1 MNDPLNL
8 VICADAVLGTADPMD
23 DQVWEV
29 APASGE
35 PRAFAIR
42 TQYGGRVAEAR
53 YFPVFLRRNDMVV
66 DPRDFHTPPEV
77 KRWFPNYLE
86 FSFSPLEGVDVG
98 LEYWAPASRILTGR
112 ITILNHNPGSG
123 KLEVDWVGQ
132 FTPMGEGDALLA
144 ETIDL
149 NTVLT
154 GGSSGLKTV
163 CFISGGCGMGTS
175 IYPGLSLQI
184 NPRSTKPQFFTW
196 ASATEVE
203 NSSAYHIAR
212 NNAFRSWE
220 AEISRVESV
229 NEGRWVE
236 INTGRKD
243 WDAVLHASQKVGYSL
258 VFPTGDGQ
266 LGFLRSR
273 VPQAG
278 FAGRQSNQ
286 TVDQTAYGQTSWDSL
301 HMTNLLLPGGADQ
314 ARGFLENLLNR
325 QEKDGRLGW
334 SSSHTAGK
342 IKINAQPVAA
352 QIALALEPYQ
362 ENSEWLG
369 SILPSLKRFFLSWFL
384 PSNDRDG
391 DGFPEWRASGQS
403 GWEEE
408 DLPWIGDLESP
419 GLAAMLLKEAEA
431 IRTLSAR
438 LNEPFPGELETI
450 ITRLNENLL
459 HCWDE
464 SKGLF
469 RYRDYETHLTA
480 GNEILL
486 EMKKAGNFPLKRK
499 FPDPVRFMLKVESGT
514 ALRKQLQITLRGNCK
529 GEPCV
534 SELKSRDFSWRPK
547 GALAVTRRVF
557 SRLDR
562 VTVRG
567 LAEGDTLRVETCDS
581 SRQDF
586 SLTLPVITDGIP
598 EEILD
603 TIICETLSEKFL
615 FEKGLRVF
623 PGSDKPAP
631 VQFSAYLAEGLLGK
645 GERML
650 SASIFRGLLDDLSVR
665 LRDRMLP
672 PDNSL
677 ENTLPVST
685 FLKICGVEALTRHEL
700 ILNGFNPFPG
710 LVEVRYRNVKLLLQ
724 ADKSVV
730 LLNQE
735 EPKVIT
741 SPERIRIPLGHS
753 GKRS

>member
-1 MNDPLNL
+1 M
-8 VICADAVLGTADPMD
+8 VICADAVLGTVEPLD

-29 APASGE
+29 APGSGE

-42 TQYGGRVAEAR
+42 TQYGMRAAEAR
-53 YFPVFLRRNDMVV
+53 YFPVFIRGNDMVV
-66 DPRDFHTPPEV
+66 DPHDFHTPPEV
-77 KRWFPNYLE
+77 KRLLPNYLE

-98 LEYWAPASRILTGR
+98 MEYWVPASRILTGR
-112 ITILNHNPGSG
+112 ISILNRNPGAG
-123 KLEVDWVGQ
+123 KLEADWVGQ
-132 FTPMGEGDALLA
+132 FTSMGEGDALLA

-149 NTVLT
+149 NTVLA
-154 GGSSGLKTV
+154 GGSSGLITV

-196 ASATEVE
+196 ALATQEE
-203 NSSAYHIAR
+203 KSTAYHIAR

-236 INTGRKD
+236 ILTGRED
-243 WDAVLHASQKVGYSL
+243 WDAALHASQKAGYSL
-258 VFPTGDGQ
+258 VFPTGND
-266 LGFLRSR
+266 LPGFLVSR
-273 VPQAG
+273 VLQAG
-278 FAGRQSNQ
+278 FAGRETIQPAAR
-286 TVDQTAYGQTSWDSL
+286 TGHDQTAWDSL
-301 HMTNLLLPGGADQ
+301 HMTNLLLPGGADL
-314 ARGFLENLLNR
+314 ARGFLENLLKR

-334 SSSHTAGK
+334 SSSHAAGK
-342 IKINAQPVAA
+342 VKINAQPVAA

-362 ENSEWLG
+362 ENSDWLA
-369 SILPSLKRFFLSWFL
+369 SILPSLRRFFLSWLL

-408 DLPWIGDLESP
+408 DLPWMGELESP

-431 IRTLSAR
+431 IRTLSTR
-438 LNEPFPGELETI
+438 LNEPNPVELETI
-450 ITRLNENLL
+450 ITRLNGNLL
-459 HCWDE
+459 QCWDE

-480 GNEILL
+480 GTEILL
-486 EMKKAGNFPLKRK
+486 EMKKEGNIPLKRK
-499 FPDPVRFMLKVESGT
+499 FPDPVRLVLKVESGT
-514 ALRKQLQITLRGNCK
+514 ALRKQLQISLRGNCK

-534 SELKSRDFSWRPK
+534 SELKSRDFSWRPG
-547 GALAVTRRVF
+547 GALAVTRCVF

-562 VTVRG
+562 VIVRG
-567 LAEGDTLRVETCDS
+567 LAEGDTLRLETCDS
-581 SRQDF
+581 GRQDF
-586 SLTLPVITDGIP
+586 SLILPVITDAIP
-598 EEILD
+598 KEISD
-603 TIICETLSEKFL
+603 TIIREALPEKFL
-615 FEKGLRVF
+615 YEKGMRAF
-623 PGSDKPAP
+623 PESDKPAP
-631 VQFSAYLAEGLLGK
+631 VQFSAYLAEGLLGR
-645 GERML
+645 GERNL

-672 PDNSL
+672 AENSL
-677 ENTLPVST
+677 ERALPVST
-685 FLKICGVEALTRHEL
+685 FLKICGVEALTQHEV

-735 EPKVIT
+735 EPMVIT
-741 SPERIRIPLGHS
+741 SPERTRIPLGHFS
-753 GKRS
+753 KRS